1 MNEYYDEKQPLP
13 LYIMVSIPEP
23 KEENIWVEPIVL
35 GVFETKELAREAWKN
50 RTPDYK
56 DIRAKTVH
64 IYYEKMQT
72 TRTKAPEVFY
82 AKMIY
87 YVEQFGKN
95 KPLQFTFIPWW
106 DGFFENEKDIIYTY
120 ERKETEAGLC
130 EEMGWIYHCGNYPF
144 VTKLELNKL
153 TRIPIPL
160 YDKDGNK
167 R

>member
-1 MNEYYDEKQPLP
+1 MIAA
-13 LYIMVSIPEP
+13 LYIMVSIPEA
-23 KEENIWVEPIVL
+23 KQENIFHEPIVL

-72 TRTKAPEVFY
+72 LLEKAPNVLY
-82 AKMIY
+82 AKMSY
-87 YVEQFGKN
+87 HVEQFRSDE
-95 KPLQFTFIPWW
+95 PLRFEFIPAW
-106 DGFFENEKDIIYTY
+106 DGFYESEDDIKPPHPQGISSLV
-120 ERKETEAGLC
+120 LC
-130 EEMGWIYHCGNYPF
+130 KEMGWIYRCGNSGF
-144 VTKLELNKL
+144 VTKVELNKL

-160 YDKDGNK
+160 YDSKGNK

>member
-1 MNEYYDEKQPLP
+1 MMENYDEKQPLP
-13 LYIMVSIPEP
+13 LYIMVSIPEA

-72 TRTKAPEVFY
+72 TRTKAPDTLY
-82 AKMIY
+82 AIMVY
-87 YVEQFGKN
+87 SVEQFGKD
-95 KPLQFTFIPWW
+95 KPLRFDFTPWW
-106 DGFFENEKDIIYTY
+106 DGFIKNEEDIVYSNDGISRATLC
-120 ERKETEAGLC
+120 KEL
-130 EEMGWIYHCGNYPF
+130 GWIYHCGNQHF
-144 VTKLELNKL
+144 VAKLELNKL
-153 TRIPIPL
+153 TRISIPL
-160 YDKDGNK
+160 FDKDGNK

>member
-1 MNEYYDEKQPLP
+1 MIKNHKEKEPLP
-13 LYIMVSIPEP
+13 LHIMVSIPDA

-35 GVFETKELAREAWKN
+35 GVFETKELAREVWKN
-50 RTPDYK
+50 RPKEYR
-56 DIRAKTVH
+56 DIRAKTIH

-72 TRTKAPEVFY
+72 TRAKAPEVLY

-87 YVEQFGKN
+87 YVEQFGKD
-95 KPLQFTFIPWW
+95 KPLQFDFIPWW
-106 DGFFENEKDIIYTY
+106 DGFYENEKDIIYSH
-120 ERKETEAGLC
+120 ERTEATLC
-130 EEMGWIYHCGNYPF
+130 EELGWIYHCGNYPF

-160 YDKDGNK
+160 FDKDGNK